1 MLAAARGCYDIF
13 HLALPCTVDRVLDPQ
28 VLLLHDRPAVV
39 PLEFRPLSMSTG
51 WPLSHFVAAEGAGS
65 AGRGRDA
72 PRAARRQG
80 CRGVGG
86 VVVTSA
92 ISAVVPSPGRPAGE
106 VLDESCW
113 TNIDY
118 YCDKN
123 RMIPPRINASIAMF
137 LHLKVAQRSIRIS
150 SSGQST
156 WNRTR

>member
-28 VLLLHDRPAVV
+28 KERVAPAV
-39 PLEFRPLSMSTG
+39 
-51 WPLSHFVAAEGAGS
+51 EGTLHVL
-65 AGRGRDA
+65 
-72 PRAARRQG
+72 RAAKDVG
-80 CRGVGG
+80 GVGR